1 MQEIDFSVLDRSQLR
16 SIFPGLHMN
25 MIIDAVEARNC
36 DGRLWTLNA
45 DDPEIFS
52 LLWDKHRLYLAGRG
66 HPAHLQPAF
75 GEFVRAHLR
84 EVVPSNERHI
94 AMCPLSAQTQSLPA
108 GTFGADLVGSE
119 MRRLYRYPSDRSAP
133 EVDTHL
139 DISFMSIDAGF
150 LNLPLSDTAPV
161 EREIRL
167 MWPSRERY
175 LQNGWGTAAVVSGE
189 VTCWCTAEFVSENF
203 CGIGIET
210 LPRMRGRGLATA
222 TGARFIDQALARQCT
237 PHWEC
242 SAENAPSVR
251 VAEKL
256 GFQVV
261 EYPSILMG
269 RLG

>member
-1 MQEIDFSVLDRSQLR
+1 
-16 SIFPGLHMN
+16 MN

-36 DGRLWTLNA
+36 DVSLWTLNSN
-45 DDPEIFS
+45 DPETFS

-66 HPAHLQPAF
+66 DLAQLQPAF
-75 GEFVRAHLR
+75 GVARTPSRGWFRAMKC
-84 EVVPSNERHI
+84 HI
-94 AMCPLSAQTQSLPA
+94 AMCPLSAQTQVLPA
-108 GTFGADLVGSE
+108 GTLGADLVGSE
-119 MRRLYRYPSDRSAP
+119 MRRLYRYPSGRSAP

-139 DISFMSIDAGF
+139 GISFMSIDAGF

-175 LQNGWGTAAVVSGE
+175 LQNGWGTAAVVRGE

-203 CGIGIET
+203 CGIKIET
-210 LPRMRGRGLATA
+210 LPTMRGRGLATA